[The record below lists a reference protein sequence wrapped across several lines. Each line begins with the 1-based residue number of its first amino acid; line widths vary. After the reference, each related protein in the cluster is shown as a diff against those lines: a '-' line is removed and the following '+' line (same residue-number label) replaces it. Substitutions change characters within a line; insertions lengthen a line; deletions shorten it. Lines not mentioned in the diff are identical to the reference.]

1 MTDHGNETP
10 PDDSSGREYALAAG
24 EPSVDR
30 AGEVGRP
37 APSAESRP
45 AEMTDDPMDADP
57 WAKAPFQFS
66 VGHLLLLT
74 TAASLVLGILQL
86 FPAEYAAG
94 LAGLGA
100 LLCMAFLIIWKP
112 DQAWA
117 YLAWWVMLAI
127 YALVSVTAAIG
138 KM

>member
-1 MTDHGNETP
+1 MSTDGNDTP
-10 PDDSSGREYALAAG
+10 PADSSRQEYTLSADDLSA
-24 EPSVDR
+24 DR
-30 AGEVGRP
+30 LDEVERL
-37 APSAESRP
+37 APSAASRL
-45 AEMTDDPMDADP
+45 DDPMDADP
-57 WAKAPFQFS
+57 WAKEPFQFS
-66 VGHLLLLT
+66 VGHLLMLT

-100 LLCMAFLIIWKP
+100 LLCMIVLIVWKP
-112 DQAWA
+112 VHAWA

-127 YALVSVTAAIG
+127 YALVSVTAAIE